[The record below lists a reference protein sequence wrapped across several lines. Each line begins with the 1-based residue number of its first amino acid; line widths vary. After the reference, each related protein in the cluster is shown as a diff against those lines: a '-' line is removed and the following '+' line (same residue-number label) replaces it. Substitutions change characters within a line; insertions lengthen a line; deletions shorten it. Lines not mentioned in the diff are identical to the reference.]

1 MNTEDLQIARRL
13 LLEKKL
19 TLCVVKKQ
27 NVLLESK
34 VRGVAAFLDAVEELE
49 CRFEG
54 SSVADKIVGRAVALM
69 CIYVKASAVYAATLS
84 EPAKALF
91 EEYSTYVEYVDL
103 VENIVRPDK
112 SSICPF
118 EQLVSDVSD
127 PGEGYKKL
135 KSACDSRVHLPR

>member
-1 MNTEDLQIARRL
+1 MNAEDLEIAKRL

-27 NVLLESK
+27 NVLVESRA
-34 VRGVAAFLDAVEELE
+34 RGVLAFIDAVGELGNKLQ
-49 CRFEG
+49 G
-54 SSVADKIVGRAVALM
+54 SSVADRVAGKAVALM
-69 CIYVKASAVYAATLS
+69 CIHVKVVAVYATTLS
-84 EPAKALF
+84 ATAKALF
-91 EEYSTYVEYVDL
+91 EKYSTRVEYVDL
-103 VENIVRPDK
+103 VKNVLRADR

-135 KSACDSRVHLPR
+135 KSACDSKERL